1 MQRFVTGAVLA
12 LLTLAAPAMAAAPQP
27 VKAAPAQMFSG
38 RWYQIARIAAADPHP
53 CHAATDDFLPAADG
67 GFAVSISCRD
77 AGGRLKQMTVKGK
90 TLPGSSGAKF
100 RVSFLG
106 GLFHQ
111 DYWILDHASNNAWA
125 LMATPGGRYLWLLA
139 RTPALAADQRADA
152 TQAMRSLGYDVA
164 QLVAER

>member
-1 MQRFVTGAVLA
+1 MLRFAVGAVLA
-12 LLTLAAPAMAAAPQP
+12 LFALAAPALAAAPQP
-27 VKAAPAQMFSG
+27 VKPASAQMYSG

-53 CHAATDDFLPAADG
+53 CHAATDDFLPASDG
-67 GFAVSISCRD
+67 GFAISIACRD
-77 AGGRLKQMTVKGK
+77 NGGKLKQLIVKGR
-90 TLPGSSGAKF
+90 TIPGSSGAKF

-111 DYWILDHASNNAWA
+111 DYWILDHAPDNAWA

-139 RTPALAADQRADA
+139 RKPALPADQHMAA
-152 TQAMRSLGYDVA
+152 NQAIRSLGYDVA

>member
-1 MQRFVTGAVLA
+1 MLRFTTGAVLA
-12 LLTLAAPAMAAAPQP
+12 LIAFATPALAAAPQP
-27 VKAAPAQMFSG
+27 VRPAPAQMFSG

-53 CHAATDDFLPAADG
+53 CHAATDDFLPQTDG
-67 GFAVSISCRD
+67 GFAVSIACRD
-77 AGGRLKQMTVKGK
+77 NGGKLKQMTVKGR

-111 DYWILDHASNNAWA
+111 DYWILDHASDNAWA
-125 LMATPGGRYLWLLA
+125 MMATPGGRYLWLLA
-139 RTPALAADQRADA
+139 RKPALPADQRSAA
-152 TQAMRSLGYDVA
+152 SQAMRSLGYDVA